1 MTTDPFSESS
11 FDGNSNFGVSSILGS
26 ELISEPESHPKIE
39 VSIEKWISVSFVCK
53 IRVTLFT
60 TLAPS

>member
-53 IRVTLFT
+53 I
-60 TLAPS
+60 